1 MSTVCLRYW
10 HIFERRLTIFVKK
23 TVTKL
28 MHSQQRASNP
38 YSFMKI
44 PLYWQP
50 PIFKF
55 CLHPAPCLSSPKSLP
70 PLFTLFFALFIW
82 LNGWS
87 FHIWCVILFNDAM
100 DLHMLILGTLV
111 PEEPCCVFYTTRHQI
126 YWGLIYN
133 EIFCKYSV
141 LISHI
146 QTKTC
151 STNKGQKHHLLCAHS
166 SYLYFIE

>member
-1 MSTVCLRYW
+1 
-10 HIFERRLTIFVKK
+10 
-23 TVTKL
+23 

-87 FHIWCVILFNDAM
+87 FHIWCVILFNDVM

-126 YWGLIYN
+126 YWGLYIMRFFASTLFWYHTYKQRHAAQTRVKN
-133 EIFCKYSV
+133 TTCYV
-141 LISHI
+141 LTAAICISLNNAYVFL
-146 QTKTC
+146 KF
-151 STNKGQKHHLLCAHS
+151 LLI
-166 SYLYFIE
+166 LIDI